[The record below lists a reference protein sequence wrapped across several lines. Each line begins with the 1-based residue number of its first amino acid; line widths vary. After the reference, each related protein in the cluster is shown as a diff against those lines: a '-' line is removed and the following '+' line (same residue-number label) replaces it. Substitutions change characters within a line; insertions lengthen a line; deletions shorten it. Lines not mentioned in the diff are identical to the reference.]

1 MLLFPG
7 WIAIL
12 TCMEN
17 RTSVCAD
24 PPAQTRHSAGLPP
37 PGIRSARG
45 FTWAVIQA
53 YWTQVTKGQVR
64 GACEPKQFGVPAG
77 DLSCPK
83 GFQELAQSIAVELSA
98 LEYIDASFE
107 IGRLFT
113 SLLPPDYRSRHGIYF
128 TPPALTTRLLD
139 LSESAGVRW
148 ADTQV
153 LDPACGGGAFLAP
166 VIARKCAAL
175 KGRPATEIFSSL
187 AKTVR
192 GFELDPFSAWLSQV
206 FADIAALDICVKV
219 GRRLPTIVEV
229 RDTLLPL
236 PKEFLRY
243 GLVIGNPPYS
253 KIKLEQEQ
261 RDYYSRSLYGHSN
274 LYGLFTDQALR
285 LCADGGVIA
294 FVTPTSFL
302 GGEYFKNLRA
312 LLRTDAHPL
321 NVEFISDRDGV
332 FEDVLQET
340 MLATYQKS
348 KPNGSVTVGLLG
360 TDGHRVT
367 ARRSL
372 GRFALPA
379 AREEPW
385 LLPRS
390 PSQALLMREA
400 GRIPY
405 RLKDYG
411 YAVSTGPLVWNRH
424 KSQLAHVAG
433 KDTYPLLWAESIT
446 ADGKFAFKAERKN
459 HAPYFKAKIPKD
471 NWLLVTRACA
481 LLQRTTAK
489 EQPRRLI
496 LAVLPNSFIK
506 KHGAVVVEN
515 HLNMVRSVVDEPAFP
530 IEVIVAVLSSKCAD
544 EMFRCINGSVAVS
557 AYELEALPL
566 PPPDCLKYVAK
577 LLGRSARREEIERA
591 IEKGYL
597 NVKDAAAA

>member
-1 MLLFPG
+1 MLNR
-7 WIAIL
+7 
-12 TCMEN
+12 MRN
-17 RTSVCAD
+17 RTTVCLD
-24 PPAQTRHSAGLPP
+24 PPTQPRQLAGLLSPS
-37 PGIRSARG
+37 IRSARG

-53 YWTQVTKGQVR
+53 YWTRVTEGRVR
-64 GACEPKQFGVPAG
+64 GACEPKQFGIPVD
-77 DLSCPK
+77 DLRCPR
-83 GFQELAQSIAVELSA
+83 GFQSQVHDLAAELAA
-98 LEYIDASFE
+98 LESIDASFE

-113 SLLPPDYRSRHGIYF
+113 SLLPTDYRSQHGIYF

-139 LSESAGVRW
+139 LSESVGIRW
-148 ADTQV
+148 RDAHV

-166 VIARKCAAL
+166 VIARKCLAMR
-175 KGRPATEIFSSL
+175 GRPATEVFDML
-187 AKTVR
+187 ARTVR
-192 GFELDPFSAWLSQV
+192 GFELDSFSAWLAQV
-206 FADIAALDICVKV
+206 FADIAALDVCVKV
-219 GRRLPTIVEV
+219 GRRLPRIVEV

-236 PKEFLRY
+236 PAEFSTF

-253 KIKLEQEQ
+253 KVKLEADQ
-261 RDYYSRSLYGHSN
+261 REYYSRSLYGHSN

-285 LCADGGVIA
+285 LCADDGVIA

-332 FEDVLQET
+332 FEEVLQET
-340 MLATYQKS
+340 LLATYRKS

-367 ARRSL
+367 ARRNL

-379 AREEPW
+379 QREEPW

-390 PSQALLMREA
+390 PSQALLMRQA
-400 GRIPY
+400 SRLPY

-424 KSQLAHVAG
+424 KNQLVHACD
-433 KDTYPLLWAESIT
+433 KDTYPLIWAESVT
-446 ADGKFAFKAERKN
+446 ADGRFEFKAERKN
-459 HAPYFKAKIPKD
+459 HAPYFRAKKPRD
-471 NWLLVTRACA
+471 NWLLVTTPCA

-496 LAVLPNSFIK
+496 LAILPNQFLE
-506 KHGAVVVEN
+506 KHGALVIEN
-515 HLNMVRSVVDEPAFP
+515 HLNMLRSVVEKPSFS
-530 IEVIVAVLSSKCAD
+530 IEVITTILNSKFAD

-566 PPPDCLKYVAK
+566 PAPDCLRQVAR
-577 LLGRSARREEIERA
+577 LLERNVRREAIERA

-597 NVKDAAAA
+597 NANDAAVA